1 MEKKGKKLYN
11 GVNEFNLIKILNEKN
26 IKISVA
32 ESCTGGMLSEK
43 ITAIPGA
50 SKVFYEGVVTYS
62 NASKISRLGVKSETI
77 EKYGAVSRETALEML
92 KGLTTEIGISIT
104 GFAGPGGGDETNPVG
119 TVFIGIKKESQ
130 IEVFHYIF
138 SGDREEIR
146 KSCVERALIEVIKLL
161 K

>member
-1 MEKKGKKLYN
+1 MEKKLKKLYN
-11 GVNEFNLIKILNEKN
+11 GVNEFNLIKLLDEKN

-50 SKVFYEGVVTYS
+50 SKVFYEGIVTYS
-62 NASKISRLGVKSETI
+62 NESKIARLGVNPETI
-77 EKYGAVSRETALEML
+77 EKYGAVSRETAEEMV
-92 KGLTTEIGISIT
+92 KGLSTEIGISIT
-104 GFAGPGGGDETNPVG
+104 GFAGPGGGDEINPVG

-130 IEVFHYIF
+130 IKVLHYIF
-138 SGDREEIR
+138 SGDRVEIR
-146 KSCVERALIEVIKLL
+146 KSCVEKALVEIIKLL

>member
-1 MEKKGKKLYN
+1 
-11 GVNEFNLIKILNEKN
+11 
-26 IKISVA
+26 
-32 ESCTGGMLSEK
+32 
-43 ITAIPGA
+43 GA

-77 EKYGAVSRETALEML
+77 EKYGAVSRETALEMV

-119 TVFIGIKKESQ
+119 TAFIGIKKESQ